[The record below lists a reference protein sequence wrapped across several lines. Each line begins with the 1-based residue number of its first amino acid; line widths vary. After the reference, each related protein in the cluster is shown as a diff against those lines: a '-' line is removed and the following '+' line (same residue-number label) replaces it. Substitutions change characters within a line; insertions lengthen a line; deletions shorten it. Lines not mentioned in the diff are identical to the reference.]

1 MCVILYVSVLDAG
14 YAASTIAVFSVV
26 VESLTSAVHSVMLN
40 LANFSEVA
48 K

>member
-1 MCVILYVSVLDAG
+1 MAKNAQNYARMCLFGLEYL
-14 YAASTIAVFSVV
+14 
-26 VESLTSAVHSVMLN
+26 SLTSAVHSVMLN

>member
-1 MCVILYVSVLDAG
+1 MTPMKSLVGTILKTAWLNDG
-14 YAASTIAVFSVV
+14 YSTP
-26 VESLTSAVHSVMLN
+26 AVHSVTLN